1 PSRNHGQR
9 TVGGHMTRIAARTGR
24 RFAAVTSATGLALDL
39 AACSGGDDANPEGA
53 ADSGVEGGTT
63 DGDCAFAEE
72 YGDLSGTEVTVYSTI
87 VAPEDEPLEASFDA
101 FEECTGLT
109 VVYEGS
115 DEFEAQLPVRIQGGT
130 PPDLAIIPQPGL
142 LGTLVRDF

>member
-1 PSRNHGQR
+1 
-9 TVGGHMTRIAARTGR
+9 MIAAGSVRSL
-24 RFAAVTSATGLALDL
+24 SAF
-39 AACSGGDDANPEGA
+39 SGGDDANPEGA
-53 ADSGVEGGTT
+53 AGSWVEGCTT

-87 VAPEDEPLEASFDA
+87 VAPEDEPVEASFDA

-115 DEFEAQLPVRIQGGT
+115 DEFEAQLPVRMQGGT

-142 LGTLVRDF
+142 LVTLVRDLDR